1 MKPLGTVPEL
11 SGEEGMYWVV
21 QKFVQVFPS
30 DVTDNPNELFGQF
43 NISSLK
49 DHVAHGPD
57 CQDLTERAW
66 FGASGPCVPCGHMCG
81 TFMAQRTQLSPKSLL
96 GGGENPS
103 DWLSPADDPSC
114 LSWTPDLWS
123 LVGQMLPS
131 VPSARAIDDEKLS
144 LSATGVTHLSITV
157 RHLDATHSVLTLLRG
172 NLNNELLLL
181 HFLLEQGRE
190 HGQHGLTI
198 P

>member
-1 MKPLGTVPEL
+1 MKHLGTVPEL

-49 DHVAHGPD
+49 VHVAHGPD

-81 TFMAQRTQLSPKSLL
+81 DIHGSEDPALSK
-96 GGGENPS
+96 
-103 DWLSPADDPSC
+103 
-114 LSWTPDLWS
+114 
-123 LVGQMLPS
+123 
-131 VPSARAIDDEKLS
+131 VPS
-144 LSATGVTHLSITV
+144 
-157 RHLDATHSVLTLLRG
+157 
-172 NLNNELLLL
+172 
-181 HFLLEQGRE
+181 GRRRE
-190 HGQHGLTI
+190 PFRLAEPCG
-198 P
+198 